1 MEIEHLDVIGA
12 TEEMMGLMV
21 GWKHDCTAEPLGTG
35 KFLLPGPM
43 QTCLV
48 QNSGTGSTGH
58 GREQRFWQHEA
69 CEVPQTGCSCYGTK
83 GHPWAWLSTSAHA
96 SAWEHF

>member
-58 GREQRFWQHEA
+58 LFGFNSSGDRIVQA
-69 CEVPQTGCSCYGTK
+69 GLGPL
-83 GHPWAWLSTSAHA
+83 PTSL
-96 SAWEHF
+96 